1 VLTLQNQVN
10 LSNLTNSLNAGALK
24 ARAWSTLRAAVA
36 NVTPTRAAG
45 SVTDASAVIAAAYQG
60 GVAGQALPVMRRGS
74 ERC

>member
-36 NVTPTRAAG
+36 GVTPTRAA
-45 SVTDASAVIAAAYQG
+45 SVAAATPMIATGYRG
-60 GVAGQALPVMRRGS
+60 GIAGQALPRMQRGS